1 MEKPTAHNNQ
11 YMGTTKL
18 PKVSHNLQAAEITSK
33 SSNKC
38 SKNNGSQKRDGSLN

>member
-1 MEKPTAHNNQ
+1 MEKPTAHNNP

-33 SSNKC
+33 SVINA
-38 SKNNGSQKRDGSLN
+38 QKIMVVKKEMGL